1 MEKEESAKWTKV
13 EEILQKA
20 EKKELIGLIQELYKH
35 SVGDRMLINSRYLG
49 EGAKQEMNTML
60 EKYRKII
67 KEEFLTEK
75 KLAKI
80 HYSVAE
86 RAISDYS
93 NASGDFVGTL
103 DLMLTYVEEGVQF
116 ARIFGVIGDEFY
128 DSIEGMLDRL
138 CEQLK
143 TKEGQKYYP
152 LFRERLL
159 KAGTGLENIGWGFE
173 DAICILVADI
183 EEFFEERFEE
193 DKNDT

>member
-1 MEKEESAKWTKV
+1 MEKEDSEKWTEV
-13 EEILQKA
+13 EKILQNA
-20 EKKELIGLIQELYKH
+20 EKKELIDLVHELYTH

-49 EGAKQEMNTML
+49 ERVKKKIGKML
-60 EKYRKII
+60 EKSREII

-75 KLAKI
+75 RLAKI

-103 DLMLTYVEEGVQF
+103 DLMLTYVEGGVQF
-116 ARIFGVIGDEFY
+116 AKIFGVIDDEFY
-128 DSIEGMLDRL
+128 DNIEGMLDRL

-143 TKEGQKYYP
+143 TEEGQKYYP

-173 DAICILVADI
+173 EAICVLVEDI

-193 DKNDT
+193 YKNDT

>member
-1 MEKEESAKWTKV
+1 MEKEDSEKWTEV
-13 EEILQKA
+13 EKILQKA
-20 EKKELIGLIQELYKH
+20 EKRELIDLIRELYTH

-49 EGAKQEMNTML
+49 EKVKKKMGKML
-60 EKYRKII
+60 EKSREII
-67 KEEFLTEK
+67 KEEFMTDK
-75 KLAKI
+75 RSGKI

-93 NASGDFVGTL
+93 NASGDLVGTL

-116 ARIFGVIGDEFY
+116 AKIFGVIDDEFY
-128 DSIEGMLDRL
+128 DNIEEMLDRL

-143 TKEGQKYYP
+143 TEEGQKYYP
-152 LFRERLL
+152 LFRERML

-173 DAICILVADI
+173 DAICIPVADI

>member
-1 MEKEESAKWTKV
+1 
-13 EEILQKA
+13 
-20 EKKELIGLIQELYKH
+20 
-35 SVGDRMLINSRYLG
+35 MLINSRYLG